1 MAGMALR
8 EGRTRI
14 KSKRPRTDQ
23 RGKGSEKPRV
33 KAKSRELFMGIEELG
48 FFKSFSVR

>member
-8 EGRTRI
+8 EGRTRM

-33 KAKSRELFMGIEELG
+33 KAKSRDLFMGTEELG
-48 FFKSFSVR
+48 FLKSFSVR